1 MRVSLGWCFVTLA
14 LKGTK
19 NVARSVMKRGFPME
33 MEGLLHALDR
43 DDPVIVSVP
52 LKTTMAP

>member
-19 NVARSVMKRGFPME
+19 NVARSVMKCGFPME
-33 MEGLLHALDR
+33 MEGLSYMR
-43 DDPVIVSVP
+43 WTEKIQ
-52 LKTTMAP
+52 